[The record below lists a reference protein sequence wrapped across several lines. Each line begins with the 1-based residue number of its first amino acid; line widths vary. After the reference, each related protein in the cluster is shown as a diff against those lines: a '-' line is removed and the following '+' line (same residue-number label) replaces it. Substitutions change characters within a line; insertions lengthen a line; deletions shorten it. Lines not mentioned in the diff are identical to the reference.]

1 MAAYHDSI
9 FGMLNSLNS
18 PVRHAIEIAISFTP
32 WVMSAFLLYWL
43 EYGEVWTTD
52 TAHRG
57 KISVTILIVGMGLSF
72 LVRSHF
78 AKREKR

>member
-1 MAAYHDSI
+1 MP
-9 FGMLNSLNS
+9 NSLNNT
-18 PVRHAIEIAISFTP
+18 VRHAIEIAISFTP
-32 WVMSAFLLYWL
+32 WVISAFLLYWL
-43 EYGEVWTTD
+43 EYSEFWTTD

-57 KISVTILIVGMGLSF
+57 KVSVTILAIGMGLSF